1 MAQHWAAKAPTEI
14 VERRWTVPLAQGD
27 SISTVSALGTG
38 VTATSD
44 GNQLD
49 DAVVVLSAGSAG
61 TEASVVVTVTTRN
74 GNTHV
79 ETFLVAIRAQ
89 AAALGNTVRDI
100 AGFALR
106 KITGVGETPEAA
118 ELADAVE
125 LLNGM
130 LATWRIDGLDI
141 GVAGVLTANDTL
153 DVPDEFVLPVKYSLR
168 RLCHSTYNE
177 PLAPIDEQMAV
188 EGRRLIANRLLDML
202 DLVMPANL
210 TRRCG
215 NVAEI

>member
-14 VERRWTVPLAQGD
+14 VERRWAVPLAQGD

-89 AAALGNTVRDI
+89 AAAFGNTVRDI

-153 DVPDEFVLPVKYSLR
+153 DVPDEFVMPVKYSLR

-177 PLAPIDEQMAV
+177 PLAPIDEFMAS
-188 EGRRLIANRLLDML
+188 EGQRLIANRLLDML